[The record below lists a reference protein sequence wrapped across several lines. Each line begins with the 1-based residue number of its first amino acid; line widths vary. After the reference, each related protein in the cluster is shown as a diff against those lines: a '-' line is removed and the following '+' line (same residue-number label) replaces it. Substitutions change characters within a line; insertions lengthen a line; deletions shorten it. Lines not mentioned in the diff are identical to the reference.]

1 MKKVLGWI
9 GVGLLGAATA
19 IFGQIMTNHSVK
31 DDVAEYIEENKQ
43 ELFKDSHDDDDVDD
57 I

>member
-1 MKKVLGWI
+1 MKKALGWI

-43 ELFKDSHDDDDVDD
+43 DLFKEDQDDDVEDF
-57 I
+57 